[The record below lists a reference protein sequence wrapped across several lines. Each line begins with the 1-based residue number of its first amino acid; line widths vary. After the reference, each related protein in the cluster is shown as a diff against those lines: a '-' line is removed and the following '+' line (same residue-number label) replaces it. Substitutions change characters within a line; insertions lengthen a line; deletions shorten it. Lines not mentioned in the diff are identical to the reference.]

1 MNIGKAKLERTNKKI
16 IYKLNDLCFGMH
28 GHLTALLKDLHY
40 FFYFKKQGKNKTSD
54 LYLKCLYFQLKHIIV
69 LTRLIENLGGYNK
82 VYEYKRNQVEHFRL
96 NNNRKIVEKVAILD
110 SLASQIL
117 LLDNY
122 KKIKSII
129 QDEKVKSI
137 IEKEIEEI
145 NSVIDL
151 LKEKLKKQWEKPLK
165 ITI

>member
-1 MNIGKAKLERTNKKI
+1 M
-16 IYKLNDLCFGMH
+16 
-28 GHLTALLKDLHY
+28 
-40 FFYFKKQGKNKTSD
+40 
-54 LYLKCLYFQLKHIIV
+54 
-69 LTRLIENLGGYNK
+69 
-82 VYEYKRNQVEHFRL
+82 EHFRL

-165 ITI
+165 ITV